1 MIDSIGKITLYVN
14 NQNEARDFWTEK
26 MGFIVRLE
34 QQMGADQKWLEVGPE
49 YGGGTSFVLYDKEK
63 MKTQNPDVNVG
74 HPSVILCTGDLENAH
89 EGKRRQNRRHH
100 ENALWQHVSVLR
112 YGWECVFAE
121 GGSPGALN
129 FRVRFRDLPLNRY
142 RSRAMEVFRLPDG

>member
-1 MIDSIGKITLYVN
+1 MLK
-14 NQNEARDFWTEK
+14 NQKEARDFWTEK

-49 YGGGTSFVLYDKEK
+49 YGA
-63 MKTQNPDVNVG
+63 G
-74 HPSVILCTGDLENAH
+74 HPLFFMTRKNEGSESRCECRPSICILCTGDLENAH
-89 EGKRRQNRRHH
+89 REMKEKRRQNRRHH

-129 FRVRFRDLPLNRY
+129 FRVRFRAFPLNGY

>member
-14 NQNEARDFWTEK
+14 NQNEARDFWSEK

-63 MKTQNPDVNVG
+63 MKTQNPDVN
-74 HPSVILCTGDLENAH
+74 

-129 FRVRFRDLPLNRY
+129 FRVRFRALPLNGY